1 MWSEYRCYSIWTS
14 CMHTNPI
21 LKDRLG
27 TFYERMLVA
36 RYMYF
41 VQGLTL

>member
-1 MWSEYRCYSIWTS
+1 MWSEYRCYLIWTS

-21 LKDRLG
+21 LKDSLG
-27 TFYERMLVA
+27 TFYKRMLVA
-36 RYMYF
+36 RNMYF